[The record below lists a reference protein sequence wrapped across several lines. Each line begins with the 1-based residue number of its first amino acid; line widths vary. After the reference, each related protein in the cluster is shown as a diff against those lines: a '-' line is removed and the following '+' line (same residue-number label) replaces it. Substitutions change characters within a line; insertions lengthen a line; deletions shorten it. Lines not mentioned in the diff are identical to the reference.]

1 MATTPLRT
9 ASCLGAGEAGQQE
22 QTGPGCRASTA
33 RCPDPETSYQGLI
46 GERVRVVDPLGGAIH
61 VSGLAGAPQW
71 GDDFVMV
78 FTAEQLGLTGVQGN
92 TWGAQTG
99 SECQSTP
106 LKSCHIHFV
115 TPTNNLSLEPLG

>member
-9 ASCLGAGEAGQQE
+9 ASCLGAGEASRQE
-22 QTGPGCRASTA
+22 QTGPGCRAGTA

-46 GERVRVVDPLGGAIH
+46 GERVRVVDPLGGAVH

-78 FTAEQLGLTGVQGN
+78 LTAQQLGLTRVQGN
-92 TWGAQTG
+92 TWGGTHG
-99 SECQSTP
+99 KGVSEHTP
-106 LKSCHIHFV
+106 KITSHTLFHTHQQPKFR
-115 TPTNNLSLEPLG
+115 TP